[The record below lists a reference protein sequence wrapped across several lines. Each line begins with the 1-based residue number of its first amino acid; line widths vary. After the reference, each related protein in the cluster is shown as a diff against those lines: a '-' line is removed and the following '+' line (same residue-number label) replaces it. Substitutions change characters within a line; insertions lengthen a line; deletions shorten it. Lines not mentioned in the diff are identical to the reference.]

1 MQLLPAFAT
10 SLLKRR
16 KQDKATKVANA
27 IAYYSN
33 TKAKLL
39 KEELLLEQ
47 QKLKLELKELKTAE
61 RKLATVKSKAKF
73 LESKYKTLT
82 VEKPKLVTNYKD
94 IIKSLMETDEIEEVA
109 IDSKRRIIVTTK
121 PLKVKKEHWP
131 EERVA
136 GVYQI
141 RLDFS
146 KSAYDRGIEFLNITQ
161 GYGHYQSPT
170 ISHTK
175 ACWGNIGTDIDFDF
189 KTHDIFQLVLD
200 LIDYI
205 RSPHDSAGYIRMPGK
220 NKDTGWEQF
229 FDKAVKR
236 PLGYCFRV
244 HDRKPHDAGNN
255 NVVDEMIDNFTTNGE
270 IHSVRLGNNSS
281 IEVHGTG
288 GGGSVGG
295 GAGGSGAISDYAI
308 SYQSMTTAATSISPY
323 TTEVRYV
330 SRRPQ
335 LSDWQGEVLR
345 VLRQNGFTEDA
356 AYHFTPMIAPEGGRF
371 CAELNLRIESGRNG
385 EMIVL
390 GVIRDDPEAR
400 LVSMTTADF
409 DPITVRP
416 PVEREVFYINRN
428 DFESG
433 RYEQL
438 IREGSWW
445 YRFNPAQYDRHREYR
460 EYAQRGMGQAALTEQ
475 EARRRIESQQA
486 QHRLIQELAE
496 RVGAD
501 TDTMRQIHSDEEL
514 SAPTGSQSGLGNQL
528 IENPSFE
535 QEYPVTPI
543 EAAQTQAPPQEE
555 RAITPESVARARQTA
570 EAIRDNTPY
579 PNETRVMPEDVAE
592 ARDSL
597 EQAHRYLE
605 GRINE

>member
-73 LESKYKTLT
+73 LETKYKTLI
-82 VEKPKLVTNYKD
+82 VEKPKLVTSYKD
-94 IIKSLMETDEIEEVA
+94 VIKSLMETDEIEEVA

-121 PLKVKKEHWP
+121 PLKIKKESWP
-131 EERVA
+131 EERIA

-146 KSAYDRGIEFLNITQ
+146 KSSYDRGIEFLNITQ
-161 GYGHYQSPT
+161 GYSQYQSPT
-170 ISHTK
+170 ISHTR

-205 RSPHDSAGYIRMPGK
+205 RSPHDSAGYIKMPGK
-220 NKDTGWEQF
+220 GKDTGWEQF

-244 HDRKPHDAGNN
+244 HDRKPHDAGNSDVEDMVRDFGATGEIRHFQVDDN
-255 NVVDEMIDNFTTNGE
+255 NVVHEQ
-270 IHSVRLGNNSS
+270 S
-281 IEVHGTG
+281 TG
-288 GGGSVGG
+288 GSGIGSISVGG
-295 GAGGSGAISDYAI
+295 AAGGNGNSQNFTYG
-308 SYQSMTTAATSISPY
+308 YQSMSTSATSVNPYY
-323 TTEVRYV
+323 TTSEIRYIE
-330 SRRPQ
+330 RRPQ
-335 LSDWQGEVLR
+335 LTHWQEEVLR
-345 VLRQNGFTEDA
+345 VLRQNGFTENA
-356 AYHFTPMIAPEGGRF
+356 AYHFVPMLAPEGGRF
-371 CAELNLRIESGRNG
+371 CAELTMRIESGRNG
-385 EMIVL
+385 EVVVL
-390 GVIRDDPEAR
+390 GVVRDDPDAR
-400 LVSMTTADF
+400 MNLMTRGVMDF
-409 DPITVRP
+409 DPVTMAP
-416 PVEREVFYINRN
+416 PIEREVFYVNRN
-428 DFESG
+428 DLESG

-460 EYAQRGMGQAALTEQ
+460 EYAMAQTAMTEE
-475 EARRRIESQQA
+475 EARRRAESQAVRDQLDATQQMA
-486 QHRLIQELAE
+486 QVLAA
-496 RVGAD
+496 RVVAD
-501 TDTMRQIHSDEEL
+501 PTTMRQIHSDEEL
-514 SAPTGSQSGLGNQL
+514 MA
-528 IENPSFE
+528 NPFT
-535 QEYPVTPI
+535 QEYPATT
-543 EAAQTQAPPQEE
+543 EAAETATEPVSM
-555 RAITPESVARARQTA
+555 ESVSNAVAAAVVNEPMTPDEA
-570 EAIRDNTPY
+570 TSAIRALLDM
-579 PNETRVMPEDVAE
+579 PNE
-592 ARDSL
+592 
-597 EQAHRYLE
+597 
-605 GRINE
+605 